1 MARYKLTITDTST
14 GKVMQENESD
24 TFVYHMFGVDAAGDP
39 SVGSGCV
46 HSGPQYE
53 LIAVFSEGIKYHKRE
68 LAEIF
73 DLISSGDDE

>member
-14 GKVMQENESD
+14 GKVMQEKESD
-24 TFVYHMFGVDAAGDP
+24 TFVYHMFGADADGDP

-46 HSGPQYE
+46 HSGPQFE
-53 LIAVFSEGIKYHKRE
+53 LIGVLSEGIKYHKRE

-73 DLISSGDDE
+73 DLLTSGGDE